1 MTGNSGR
8 EFPYKVTHLLI
19 YERQI
24 QILKEKISEIVGIRA
39 VYYLQQGK
47 NGLAPN
53 RQDSFHDLSEGL
65 GFVYSLQ
72 FTRKPN
78 SDEPYFTKA
87 EVDGFMS
94 TLQAGN
100 GFWDVT
106 AETLDDISNTI
117 AAKFNFTV
125 DQAGS

>member
-1 MTGNSGR
+1 
-8 EFPYKVTHLLI
+8 
-19 YERQI
+19 
-24 QILKEKISEIVGIRA
+24 
-39 VYYLQQGK
+39 
-47 NGLAPN
+47 LAPN

-78 SDEPYFTKA
+78 SNDPYFTKA

-106 AETLDDISNTI
+106 ADTLDEISNTI

-125 DQAGS
+125 AQAGS

>member
-1 MTGNSGR
+1 
-8 EFPYKVTHLLI
+8 
-19 YERQI
+19 
-24 QILKEKISEIVGIRA
+24 
-39 VYYLQQGK
+39 
-47 NGLAPN
+47 LAPN

-78 SDEPYFTKA
+78 SNEPYFTKV

-94 TLQAGN
+94 VLQAGN

-106 AETLDDISNTI
+106 EEVLEDISNTI

-125 DQAGS
+125 EEAGS